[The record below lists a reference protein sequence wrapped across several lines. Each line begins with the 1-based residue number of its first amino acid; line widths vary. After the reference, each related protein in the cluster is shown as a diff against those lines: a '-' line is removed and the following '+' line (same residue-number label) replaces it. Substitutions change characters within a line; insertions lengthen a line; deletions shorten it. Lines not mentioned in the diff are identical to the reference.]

1 MTSLLNRLSQLLSW
15 VFAII
20 LAIPALSA
28 AAQNPVIR
36 DQYAADPTARVF
48 GDRVYLYPSHDIIS
62 PVAPE
67 KRWFAMADYHVFSST
82 DLTDWTDH
90 GVILDQKQ
98 VAWANPEGY
107 AMWAPDCVEHHGRY
121 YLFFPSGM
129 KSGRGFG
136 IGIATAPSPIGPF
149 IPAAQPLDG
158 VRGIDPCMLQTTQG
172 ESYLFWAGNGGIT
185 VARMDDDYQRIAAA
199 PQVVQGLPEGFKEG
213 PFAFERN
220 GLYYLTFPW
229 VRQKDGTETLA
240 YAMSQKPEGPYTFK
254 GVIMD
259 EWADKCWTNHHS
271 IMQYRGQWYLFYHH
285 NDYSPSFDKCR
296 SVRIDSLSFRPDGTI
311 MKVEPT
317 LRGVGLTDARRHIEI
332 DRYSS
337 ISSTGAQAMLLDSL
351 QPFRGWALRLNRQ
364 GWARYNR
371 VAFRPGLCR
380 LTLRARAQ
388 KPSTVAVT
396 IGSQCVARLNIAP
409 CDSFSEQTV
418 SINPVAAG
426 TYDIKAQLEKGSN
439 ADVDWISFE
448 GKPIPPYTQGGL
460 MTGRYRNYFAEM
472 GHTPDEIDR
481 RVDSVFQEVFF
492 GPNRVYFEVG
502 DSLGYISDL
511 KNHDVRTEGM
521 SYGMMIAVEM
531 NRKDIFD
538 RLWRW
543 AQRYMLIRQGPMA
556 GYYAWSCKTDGTHNA
571 EGPASD
577 GELYM
582 ITSLIFASNRWGN
595 HSGIDYLAEAQRLLR
610 LAREGNTKNGEHA
623 LINAKHRL
631 ITFTPGGFG
640 ALFTDPSYHV
650 PAFYEVWARWAA
662 DGHADYY
669 RACADSSRQFL
680 HRCVNPSTALSPDF
694 TTYGG
699 RPLSL
704 PGNQPMKGNRDF
716 RYDSW
721 RVPMNI
727 ALDYSWACA
736 DSTWQRHYANTL
748 QDFFFN
754 KGLDAYIDQYR
765 TDGMPAENPYQGGGK
780 PGLRHSVGLV
790 STLAAASLAA
800 DHAKARDFAARLWQS
815 TNTPFADGYFDAYY
829 DGLLRL
835 FAFLHL
841 SGKYRVIAPDPS
853 LLSGSRPTAGAIKSN
868 DKTPS
873 SATCLPEA
881 QRATKSIINQR
892 VTTKTLR

>member
-1 MTSLLNRLSQLLSW
+1 MTTFLKRHSRALWYALTAVLLLPSS
-15 VFAII
+15 
-20 LAIPALSA
+20 PST
-28 AAQNPVIR
+28 AQNPVIR
-36 DQYAADPTARVF
+36 DQYSADPTARVF
-48 GDRVYLYPSHDIIS
+48 GGRVYLYPSHDIIS

-67 KRWFAMADYHVFSST
+67 RRWFAMADYHVFSST

-98 VAWANPEGY
+98 VPWANHEGY
-107 AMWAPDCVEHHGRY
+107 AMWAPDCVEHQGRY
-121 YLFFPSGM
+121 YLLFPSGLATE
-129 KSGRGFG
+129 RGFG
-136 IGIATAPSPIGPF
+136 IGVATAPSPIGPF
-149 IPAAQPLDG
+149 TPAVKPLDG
-158 VRGIDPCMLQTTQG
+158 VKGIDPCMLQTSRG
-172 ESYLFWAGNGGIT
+172 KSYLFWAGNGGIT
-185 VARMDDDYQRIAAA
+185 VARMNDDYQSLAETPKTIA
-199 PQVVQGLPEGFKEG
+199 GLPDGFKEG

-220 GLYYLTFPW
+220 GLFYLTFPW

-240 YAMSQKPEGPYTFK
+240 YAMSKNPEGPYTFK
-254 GVIMD
+254 GLIMD
-259 EWADKCWTNHHS
+259 EWPDKCWTNHHS
-271 IMQYRGQWYLFYHH
+271 IVQYRGQWYLFYHH
-285 NDYSPSFDKCR
+285 NDYSPTFDKCR
-296 SVRIDSLSFRPDGTI
+296 SVRVDSLSFRPDGTI
-311 MKVEPT
+311 VKVEPT
-317 LRGVGLTDARRHIEI
+317 LRGVGITDARRHIEV

-337 ISSTGAQAMLLDSL
+337 ISPTGAQAMLLDSL

-371 VAFRPGLCR
+371 VAFRPSLCR

-426 TYDIKAQLEKGSN
+426 TYDIKVQLEKGSN

-448 GKPIPPYTQGGL
+448 GKPIPPYTQGG
-460 MTGRYRNYFAEM
+460 MQTGRYRNYFAEM
-472 GHTPDEIDR
+472 GYASEDIDR
-481 RVDSVFQEVFF
+481 RVNDVFQEVFF

-538 RLWRW
+538 RLLRW
-543 AQRYMLIRQGPMA
+543 AQRYMLMRQGPMA

-595 HSGIDYLAEAQRLLR
+595 HSGINYLAEAQRLLR
-610 LAREGNTKNGEHA
+610 LAREGNGRDSTNA
-623 LINAKHRL
+623 LINPQHRL
-631 ITFTPGGFG
+631 ITFTPSGFG
-640 ALFTDPSYHV
+640 ARFTDPSYHL
-650 PAFYEVWARWAA
+650 PAFYEVWARWAN

-669 RACADSSRQFL
+669 KACASASRSYL
-680 HRCVNPSTALSPDF
+680 HRCIDPRTALCPDV
-694 TTYGG
+694 TAYDGK
-699 RPLSL
+699 PLTP
-704 PGNQPMKGNRDF
+704 PGNKPMKGNRDF

-721 RVPMNI
+721 RMPMNI

-736 DSTWQRHYANTL
+736 DSAWQRRYANTI
-748 QDFFFN
+748 QEFFFN
-754 KGLDAYIDQYR
+754 KGIDAYIDQYR
-765 TDGMPAENPYQGGGK
+765 TDGLPAERPYEGGGK

-790 STLAAASLAA
+790 ATLAAASLAA
-800 DHAKARDFAARLWQS
+800 DHAKAHEFVERLWHS
-815 TNTPFADGYFDAYY
+815 TNVPFADGYFDAYY

-835 FAFLHL
+835 FAFMHL
-841 SGKYRVIAPDPS
+841 SGKYRVIAP
-853 LLSGSRPTAGAIKSN
+853 G
-868 DKTPS
+868 
-873 SATCLPEA
+873 
-881 QRATKSIINQR
+881 Q
-892 VTTKTLR
+892 

>member
-129 KSGRGFG
+129 KSELGFG

-149 IPAAQPLDG
+149 IPAARPLDG

-185 VARMDDDYQRIAAA
+185 VARMDDNYQRIAAA

-254 GVIMD
+254 GIIMD

-311 MKVEPT
+311 VKVEPT
-317 LRGVGLTDARRHIEI
+317 LRGVGLTYARRHIEI

-448 GKPIPPYTQGGL
+448 GKPIPPYTQGG
-460 MTGRYRNYFAEM
+460 MQTGRYRNYFAEM

-492 GPNRVYFEVG
+492 GPRRVYFEIG
-502 DSLGYISDL
+502 DTLGYISDL

-640 ALFTDPSYHV
+640 ARFTDPSYHV

-680 HRCVNPSTALSPDF
+680 HRCVDPSTALSPDF
-694 TTYGG
+694 TTYDG
-699 RPLSL
+699 RPLTL

-800 DHAKARDFAARLWQS
+800 DHTKARDFAARLWQS

-841 SGKYRVIAPDPS
+841 SGKYRVITPDPS
-853 LLSGSRPTAGAIKSN
+853 LLSGSSPTARAIKSN

-881 QRATKSIINQR
+881 QRATKAIINQR

>member
-107 AMWAPDCVEHHGRY
+107 AMWAPDCVEYHGRY

-129 KSGRGFG
+129 KSELGFG

-149 IPAAQPLDG
+149 IPAARPLDG

-185 VARMDDDYQRIAAA
+185 VARMDDDYQRIATA

-311 MKVEPT
+311 VKVEPT
-317 LRGVGLTDARRHIEI
+317 LRGVGLTYARRHIEI

-448 GKPIPPYTQGGL
+448 GKPIPPYTQGG
-460 MTGRYRNYFAEM
+460 MQTGRYRNYFAEM

-492 GPNRVYFEVG
+492 GPRRVYFEIG
-502 DSLGYISDL
+502 DTLGYISDL

-531 NRKDIFD
+531 NRKNIFD

-640 ALFTDPSYHV
+640 ARFTDPSYHV

-680 HRCVNPSTALSPDF
+680 HRCVDPSTALSPDF
-694 TTYGG
+694 TTYDG
-699 RPLSL
+699 RPLTL

-800 DHAKARDFAARLWQS
+800 DHTKARDFAARLWQS

-841 SGKYRVIAPDPS
+841 SGKYRVITPDPS
-853 LLSGSRPTAGAIKSN
+853 LLSGSSPTARAIKSN

-881 QRATKSIINQR
+881 QRATKAIINQR

>member
-1 MTSLLNRLSQLLSW
+1 MTTFLKRHSRALWCALAAALLLPPPSS
-15 VFAII
+15 
-20 LAIPALSA
+20 S
-28 AAQNPVIR
+28 AQNPVIR
-36 DQYAADPTARVF
+36 DQYSADPTAHVF

-67 KRWFAMADYHVFSST
+67 RRWFAMADYHVFSST

-98 VAWANPEGY
+98 VPWANHEGY

-121 YLFFPSGM
+121 YLFFPSGL
-129 KSGRGFG
+129 SSERGFG

-149 IPAAQPLDG
+149 TPAAKPLDG
-158 VRGIDPCMLQTTQG
+158 VRGIDPCMLQTSRG

-185 VARMDDDYQRIAAA
+185 VARMNDDYQSLAEA
-199 PQVVQGLPEGFKEG
+199 PKTITGLPEGFKEG
-213 PFAFERN
+213 PFVFERN
-220 GLYYLTFPW
+220 GLFYLTFPW
-229 VRQKDGTETLA
+229 VRQKNGTETLA
-240 YAMSQKPEGPYTFK
+240 YAMSKSPEGPYTFK
-254 GVIMD
+254 GIIMD
-259 EWADKCWTNHHS
+259 EWPDKCWTNHHS
-271 IMQYRGQWYLFYHH
+271 IVQYRGQWYLFYHH

-296 SVRIDSLSFRPDGTI
+296 SVRIDSLNFRPDGTI
-311 MKVEPT
+311 VKVEPT

-337 ISSTGAQAMLLDSL
+337 ISSTGAQAVLLDSL

-439 ADVDWISFE
+439 ADVDWLAFE
-448 GKPIPPYTQGGL
+448 GKPISPYTQGG
-460 MTGRYRNYFAEM
+460 MQTGRYRNYFAEM
-472 GHTPDEIDR
+472 GYVSEDIDR
-481 RVDSVFQEVFF
+481 RVNDVFQEVFF

-538 RLWRW
+538 RLLRW
-543 AQRYMLIRQGPMA
+543 AQRYMLMRQGPLA

-595 HSGIDYLAEAQRLLR
+595 QSGIDYLAEAQRLLR
-610 LAREGNTKNGEHA
+610 LAREGNGRDSANA
-623 LINAKHRL
+623 LINPQHRL
-631 ITFTPGGFG
+631 ITFTPSGFG
-640 ALFTDPSYHV
+640 ARFTDPSYHL
-650 PAFYEVWARWAA
+650 PAFYEVWARWAD

-669 RACADSSRQFL
+669 KACAAASRRYL
-680 HRCVNPSTALSPDF
+680 HRCIDPRTALCPDV
-694 TTYGG
+694 TAYDGK
-699 RPLSL
+699 PLTP
-704 PGNQPMKGNRDF
+704 PGNRPMKGNRDF

-721 RVPMNI
+721 RMPMNI

-736 DSTWQRHYANTL
+736 DTAWQRRYANTV

-754 KGLDAYIDQYR
+754 KGIDAYVDQYR
-765 TDGMPAENPYQGGGK
+765 TDGMAVERPIEGGGK
-780 PGLRHSVGLV
+780 TGLRHSVGLV

-800 DHAKARDFAARLWQS
+800 DHAKARDFADRLWHS
-815 TNTPFADGYFDAYY
+815 TNVPFADGYFDAYY

-835 FAFLHL
+835 FAFMHL
-841 SGKYRVIAPDPS
+841 SGKYRVIAP
-853 LLSGSRPTAGAIKSN
+853 G
-868 DKTPS
+868 
-873 SATCLPEA
+873 
-881 QRATKSIINQR
+881 Q
-892 VTTKTLR
+892 

>member
-20 LAIPALSA
+20 LAPPALSA

-254 GVIMD
+254 GLIMD

-271 IMQYRGQWYLFYHH
+271 IVQYRGQWYLFYHH

-296 SVRIDSLSFRPDGTI
+296 SVRIDSLSFLPDGSI
-311 MKVEPT
+311 AKVVPT

-448 GKPIPPYTQGGL
+448 GKPIPPYTQGG
-460 MTGRYRNYFAEM
+460 MQTGRYRNYFAEM
-472 GHTPDEIDR
+472 GYSSEDIDR
-481 RVDSVFQEVFF
+481 RVNDVFQEVFF

-640 ALFTDPSYHV
+640 ARFTDPSYHV

-694 TTYGG
+694 TTYDG
-699 RPLSL
+699 RPLTL

-841 SGKYRVIAPDPS
+841 SGKYRIIAPDPS
-853 LLSGSRPTAGAIKSN
+853 RLSGSSPTAGAIKSN

-881 QRATKSIINQR
+881 QRATKAIINQR

>member
-1 MTSLLNRLSQLLSW
+1 MTTFLKRHTRVLWCALTAALLLPPSPST
-15 VFAII
+15 
-20 LAIPALSA
+20 
-28 AAQNPVIR
+28 AQNPVIR
-36 DQYAADPTARVF
+36 DQYSADPTARVF

-67 KRWFAMADYHVFSST
+67 RRWFAMADYHVFSSN

-98 VAWANPEGY
+98 VPWANHEGY
-107 AMWAPDCVEHHGRY
+107 AMWAPDCVEHQGRY
-121 YLFFPSGM
+121 YLLFPSGLA
-129 KSGRGFG
+129 SERGFG

-149 IPAAQPLDG
+149 TPAAKPLDG
-158 VRGIDPCMLQTTQG
+158 VRGIDPCMLQTSRG

-185 VARMDDDYQRIAAA
+185 VARMNDDYQSLAETPKTIA
-199 PQVVQGLPEGFKEG
+199 GLPEGFKEG

-220 GLYYLTFPW
+220 GLFYLTFPW
-229 VRQKDGTETLA
+229 VRQKNGTETLA
-240 YAMSQKPEGPYTFK
+240 YAMSESPEGPYTFK
-254 GVIMD
+254 GLIMD
-259 EWADKCWTNHHS
+259 EWPDKCWTNHHS
-271 IMQYRGQWYLFYHH
+271 IVQYRGQWYLFYHH

-311 MKVEPT
+311 VKVEPT
-317 LRGVGLTDARRHIEI
+317 LRGVGITDARRHIEI
-332 DRYSS
+332 DRYSR
-337 ISSTGAQAMLLDSL
+337 ISPTGAQVVLLDSL
-351 QPFRGWALRLNRQ
+351 QPFRGWALHLTRQ

-371 VAFRPGLCR
+371 VAFRPNLCR

-388 KPSTVAVT
+388 SPSSVAVT
-396 IGSQCVARLNIAP
+396 IGNQRVARLSIAP
-409 CDSFSEQTV
+409 CDTFAEQTV
-418 SINPVAAG
+418 TIAPVAAG
-426 TYDIKAQLEKGSN
+426 THDIGLQLEKGSN
-439 ADVDWISFE
+439 ADIDWLSFE
-448 GKPIPPYTQGGL
+448 GAPIPPYTQGG
-460 MTGRYRNYFAEM
+460 MQTGRYRNYFAEM
-472 GHTPDEIDR
+472 GYSSEDIDR
-481 RVDSVFQEVFF
+481 RVNDVFQEVFF

-538 RLWRW
+538 RLLRW
-543 AQRYMLIRQGPMA
+543 AQRYMLMRQGPLA

-610 LAREGNTKNGEHA
+610 LAREGNGQDSANA
-623 LINAKHRL
+623 LINPQHRL
-631 ITFTPGGFG
+631 ITFTPSGFG
-640 ALFTDPSYHV
+640 ARFTDPSYHL
-650 PAFYEVWARWAA
+650 PAFYEVWARWAG
-662 DGHADYY
+662 DGHADDYKAY
-669 RACADSSRQFL
+669 AAASRRYL
-680 HRCVNPSTALSPDF
+680 HRCIDPLTALCPDL
-694 TTYGG
+694 TDYNGK
-699 RPLSL
+699 PLTP
-704 PGNQPMKGNRDF
+704 PGTKAMKGNRDF

-721 RVPMNI
+721 RMPMNI

-736 DSTWQRHYANTL
+736 DTAWQRRYANTV

-754 KGLDAYIDQYR
+754 KGIDAYIDQYR
-765 TDGMPAENPYQGGGK
+765 TDGMPAERPYEGGGK

-790 STLAAASLAA
+790 ATLAAASLVA
-800 DHAKARDFAARLWQS
+800 DHAKARDFVDRLWHS
-815 TNTPFADGYFDAYY
+815 ANAPFADGYFDAYY

-841 SGKYRVIAPDPS
+841 SGKYRVIAP
-853 LLSGSRPTAGAIKSN
+853 
-868 DKTPS
+868 
-873 SATCLPEA
+873 
-881 QRATKSIINQR
+881 QQ
-892 VTTKTLR
+892 

>member
-1 MTSLLNRLSQLLSW
+1 MTTFLKRHSRTLWYALTAVLLLPSS
-15 VFAII
+15 
-20 LAIPALSA
+20 PST
-28 AAQNPVIR
+28 AQNPVIR
-36 DQYAADPTARVF
+36 DQYSADPTARVF
-48 GDRVYLYPSHDIIS
+48 GGRVYLYPSHDIIS

-67 KRWFAMADYHVFSST
+67 RRWFAMADYHVFSST

-98 VAWANPEGY
+98 VPWANHEGY
-107 AMWAPDCVEHHGRY
+107 AMWAPDCVEHQGRY
-121 YLFFPSGM
+121 YLLFPSGLATE
-129 KSGRGFG
+129 RGFG
-136 IGIATAPSPIGPF
+136 IGVATAPSPIGPF
-149 IPAAQPLDG
+149 TPAVKPLDG
-158 VRGIDPCMLQTTQG
+158 VKGIDPCMLQTSRG

-185 VARMDDDYQRIAAA
+185 VARMNDDYQSLAETPKTIT
-199 PQVVQGLPEGFKEG
+199 GLPDGFKEG

-220 GLYYLTFPW
+220 GLFYLTFPW

-240 YAMSQKPEGPYTFK
+240 YAMSKNPEGPYTFK
-254 GVIMD
+254 GLIMD
-259 EWADKCWTNHHS
+259 EWPDKCWTNHHS
-271 IMQYRGQWYLFYHH
+271 IVQYRGQWYLFYHH

-311 MKVEPT
+311 VKVEPT

-380 LTLRARAQ
+380 LTLRTRAQ

-426 TYDIKAQLEKGSN
+426 TYDIKVQLEKGSN

-448 GKPIPPYTQGGL
+448 GKPIPPYTQGG
-460 MTGRYRNYFAEM
+460 MQTGHYRNYFAEM
-472 GHTPDEIDR
+472 GYSSEDIDR
-481 RVDSVFQEVFF
+481 RVNEIFQEVFF

-538 RLWRW
+538 RLLRW

-595 HSGIDYLAEAQRLLR
+595 HSGINYLAEAQRLLR
-610 LAREGNTKNGEHA
+610 LAREGNGRDSTNA
-623 LINAKHRL
+623 LINPQHRL
-631 ITFTPGGFG
+631 ITFTPSGFG
-640 ALFTDPSYHV
+640 ARFTDPSYHL
-650 PAFYEVWARWAA
+650 PAFYEVWARWAN

-669 RACADSSRQFL
+669 KACASASRNYL
-680 HRCVNPSTALSPDF
+680 HRCIDPHTALCPDV
-694 TTYGG
+694 TAYDGK
-699 RPLSL
+699 PLTP
-704 PGNQPMKGNRDF
+704 PGDKPMKGNRDF

-721 RVPMNI
+721 RMPMNI

-736 DSTWQRHYANTL
+736 DSAWQRRYANAI
-748 QDFFFN
+748 QEFFFN
-754 KGLDAYIDQYR
+754 KGIDAYIDQYR
-765 TDGMPAENPYQGGGK
+765 TDGLPAERPYEGGGK

-790 STLAAASLAA
+790 ATLAAASLAA
-800 DHAKARDFAARLWQS
+800 DHAKAHDFVERLWHS
-815 TNTPFADGYFDAYY
+815 TNVPFADGYFDAYY

-835 FAFLHL
+835 FAFMHL
-841 SGKYRVIAPDPS
+841 SGKYRVIAP
-853 LLSGSRPTAGAIKSN
+853 G
-868 DKTPS
+868 
-873 SATCLPEA
+873 
-881 QRATKSIINQR
+881 Q
-892 VTTKTLR
+892 